1 MKRTRIW
8 VGLGCLVIAV
18 VGLTGCAL
26 FDPAPTANFSWT
38 PTDPLAR
45 SSVQFNDLSTD
56 SGFISGGGVTSWS
69 WDFGDSGTSTAMNP
83 THEYQKGGTYT
94 VRLTVK
100 DSSGSEVTVSKSIT
114 IRPSLDGVWSGTL
127 DDNGIPVGLTLFV
140 QHSATGGIG
149 GTGNFGGLSLAI
161 MSASLTGSQV
171 TFVFAGDRVLSGTL
185 DYSERGMSGTWS
197 IGGFIGFGWNVQL
210 QN

>member
-18 VGLTGCAL
+18 AGLTGCAL

-45 SSVQFNDLSTD
+45 SDVQFNDLSTD
-56 SGFISGGGVTSWS
+56 SGFLSGGGITSWS

-83 THEYQKGGTYT
+83 THEYQKSGSYT

-100 DSSGSEVTVSKSIT
+100 DSGGSEVTVSKTIT
-114 IRPSLDGVWSGTL
+114 VRPSLDGVWSGIL
-127 DDNGIPVGLTLFV
+127 DDNGFPLSLTLFV

-149 GTGNFGGLSLAI
+149 GTGDFGGLSLAI

-171 TFVFAGDRVLSGTL
+171 TFVFAGSRVLSGTL
-185 DYSERGMSGTWS
+185 DFSERGMSGTWS
-197 IGGFIGFGWNVQL
+197 IGGAIGFGWNVQL